1 MNSMATFGVQPAAET
16 PQAAAQASRIPWGF
30 PELFVISQTALPALL
45 YLPGTQAVRLPLRF
59 SAFGISLAAFA
70 WWQLH
75 SRQRPPAHRA
85 YPWVAAV
92 MGLLAIM
99 LSSPYTTSLMGGMA
113 HMMVYFAVMSPLFW
127 APGFVRTP
135 EHLARLLGILLICSG
150 INSMVGVLQVYDP
163 ARWMPAELSR
173 VVTEGATGL
182 GAVTYVGPNGQIIV
196 RPPGLFDT
204 PGAVAGPGMF
214 AALLGVIFGL
224 SPIATWKRVGSFALA
239 AAGIA
244 AIYLSQVRISLVVTL
259 LMFGIYAATLM
270 LQKRVAKATAFTVLA
285 AGIVVI
291 SFIGAV
297 TLGGESVLNRFMTL
311 FADDPLAVY
320 YRARGVQLDITFS
333 QLLFD
338 YPLGAGLGRWGMAG
352 GYFGTPGLRG
362 IWAEIQITGWM
373 LDGGILMIALYS
385 GAIVAAAA
393 SQYRLAMHPQY
404 PRLAVCAGV
413 VFAANLGI
421 ATMVFS
427 FTPFVTQI
435 GIQYWFLAGALHG
448 VACNYRLQNV

>member
-1 MNSMATFGVQPAAET
+1 MSIITTVGVPS
-16 PQAAAQASRIPWGF
+16 AAAPVRVEAPNKAAWGF

-45 YLPGTQAVRLPLRF
+45 FLPGSQAFRLPLRF

-70 WWQLH
+70 WWQLS
-75 SRQRPPAHRA
+75 SRSRSPTHRA
-85 YPWVAAV
+85 YPWAAAV

-99 LSSPYTTSLMGGMA
+99 LSSPYTVSLMAGFA
-113 HMMVYFAVMSPLFW
+113 QMMVYFAVMSPLFW
-127 APGFVRTP
+127 APVFVRTP
-135 EHLARLLGILLICSG
+135 EHLARLLGIVLICCG
-150 INSMVGVLQVYDP
+150 INSTVGVLQVYDP
-163 ARWMPAELSR
+163 ARWMPTELSR

-182 GAVTYVGPNGQIIV
+182 GAVTYIGPNGRMIV

-224 SPIATWKRVGSFALA
+224 SPIAAWKRAGSFALA
-239 AAGIA
+239 AAGVG

-259 LMFGIYAATLM
+259 LMFGIYGVTL
-270 LQKRVAKATAFTVLA
+270 LFQKRAAKATAFTVLA
-285 AGIVVI
+285 
-291 SFIGAV
+291 GAV
-297 TLGGESVLNRFMTL
+297 VVGSFVAAVTIGGDSVLDRFMTL
-311 FADDPLAVY
+311 FAEDPLAVY
-320 YRARGVQLDITFS
+320 YRARGVQLNVTFS

-352 GYFGTPGLRG
+352 GYFGTGGLPG

-373 LDGGILMIALYS
+373 IDGGILMIVLYT
-385 GAIVAAAA
+385 GAILAAAA
-393 SQYRLAMHPQY
+393 SQYRLAMQTRY
-404 PRLAVCAGV
+404 PRIAVCAGV

-421 ATMVFS
+421 AAMVFS

-448 VACNYRLQNV
+448 VACNYRLENA